1 MDLNYLLARHQL
13 SIVAG
18 RNAAS
23 EGARAAHQAF
33 AKAYA
38 QRINVLHTTLGASA
52 RLAVCA

>member
-23 EGARAAHQAF
+23 ESARATHRAF
-33 AKAYA
+33 AQAYA
-38 QRINVLHTTLGASA
+38 QRINVLHRTLGAPA
-52 RLAVCA
+52 RVAVAA

>member
-13 SIVAG
+13 SLVAG
-18 RNAAS
+18 RNAAN
-23 EGARAAHQAF
+23 EGARAAHRAF

-38 QRINVLHTTLGASA
+38 QRINVLHRNFGAPA

>member
-23 EGARAAHQAF
+23 ESARAAHRAF
-33 AKAYA
+33 AQAYA
-38 QRINVLHTTLGASA
+38 QRINVLHRTLGAPA
-52 RLAVCA
+52 RVAVAA

>member
-18 RNAAS
+18 R
-23 EGARAAHQAF
+23 RAAHPAVRATHQAF
-33 AKAYA
+33 TRAYA
-38 QRINVLHTTLGASA
+38 QRINALHNTLGATA